1 MKHYRKKLL
10 SLFCAAAFTLSI
22 AINSGAVVT
31 PFWEGPLQT
40 NNSDAIVSP
49 LSDNIVWRFKDVNGK
64 LYKRLYNCSTAEW
77 IGDWILVG

>member
-31 PFWEGPLQT
+31 PFG
-40 NNSDAIVSP
+40 
-49 LSDNIVWRFKDVNGK
+49 KDRYK
-64 LYKRLYNCSTAEW
+64 LT
-77 IGDWILVG
+77 IPMP